1 MNTIAY
7 TLDIPICDVNLLKS
21 LSKKFGWVAKKQKE
35 QKICRLDKAIKAS
48 KTETLF
54 ETNDLDIL
62 MDSLKK

>member
-1 MNTIAY
+1 M
-7 TLDIPICDVNLLKS
+7 
-21 LSKKFGWVAKKQKE
+21 SK
-35 QKICRLDKAIKAS
+35 KICRLDKAIKAS